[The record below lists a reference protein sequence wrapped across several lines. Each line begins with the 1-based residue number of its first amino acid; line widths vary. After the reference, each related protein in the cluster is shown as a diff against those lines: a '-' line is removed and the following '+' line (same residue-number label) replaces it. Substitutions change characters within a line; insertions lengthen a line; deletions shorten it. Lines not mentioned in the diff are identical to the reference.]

1 MEPKKSKSIY
11 NGVPLDWINGDE
23 DGASLDSA
31 EKSGPEAQA
40 DVQQEEVK
48 PDSALPDKEE
58 LKKEDPEQSNTKEK
72 KTSDAD
78 EKKKNTGETKKRNVP
93 IKSNKSEKGKTDSD
107 IKKNKG
113 KKKQDPKKKTVEK
126 ERLKKLDAD
135 YRNKDR
141 SHTESVKKIHEE
153 IYSDEAE
160 GNKKDLII
168 VGAAGAAVII
178 AFVFIIVNFSDVA
191 YRKTSALINEGNYAT
206 AYRNIEDFYSR
217 GKNVDKLVYQFSE
230 SCMRDRKYANA
241 VEPIQYLSEDAVKN
255 PEFFEQLVT
264 DLIQHGR
271 AELADKVITF
281 MQNRGGTLQQ
291 LALKLERQYAD
302 LA

>member
-1 MEPKKSKSIY
+1 M
-11 NGVPLDWINGDE
+11 
-23 DGASLDSA
+23 
-31 EKSGPEAQA
+31 
-40 DVQQEEVK
+40 
-48 PDSALPDKEE
+48 
-58 LKKEDPEQSNTKEK
+58 
-72 KTSDAD
+72 
-78 EKKKNTGETKKRNVP
+78 
-93 IKSNKSEKGKTDSD
+93 
-107 IKKNKG
+107 
-113 KKKQDPKKKTVEK
+113 
-126 ERLKKLDAD
+126 KKLDAD

-191 YRKTSALINEGNYAT
+191 YRKTSTLINEGNYAT

-230 SCMRDRKYANA
+230 RCMRDRKYANA

>member
-31 EKSGPEAQA
+31 EKSGLEAQT
-40 DVQQEEVK
+40 DVQQEKMK
-48 PDSALPDKEE
+48 PDSALHDKEE

-107 IKKNKG
+107 TKKNKG
-113 KKKQDPKKKTVEK
+113 KKKQDPKKKSVEK

-178 AFVFIIVNFSDVA
+178 AFIFIIVNFSDVA

-230 SCMRDRKYANA
+230 RCMRDRKYANA

-291 LALKLERQYAD
+291 LALKLERQYAE